1 MIDIHSHILYGI
13 DDGSQSL
20 AMSLDMLRMSA
31 ASDVTDIFATPHVNR
46 RGVVPEWPVITAK
59 AADLQQQADAAGIP
73 IRIHAGAE
81 VELNY
86 DTLEFITEGSRDYC
100 LAGSRYILCEFT
112 AQSQPDQ
119 AEALLYELMLRD
131 FVPVLAHP
139 ERYDRIMTH
148 PRRVLEWM
156 HNGVL
161 AQCNTGSFKGSFGKD
176 TQLRAENLLRH
187 HMVIFLGSDAHRTEA
202 RNTDMREGL
211 RAIEAMGD
219 TDAEDTCTLNA
230 ERILEDRV
238 LYPELPE
245 HWDKPK
251 KGIISRLFGK

>member
-20 AMSLDMLRMSA
+20 DMSLEMLRMSA
-31 ASDVTDIFATPHVNR
+31 ASEVTDIFATPHVNR
-46 RGVVPEWPVITAK
+46 RGVVPEWSVIVDKTAE
-59 AADLQQQADAAGIP
+59 LQQQAQDAGIP
-73 IRIHAGAE
+73 IRIHTGAE

-86 DTLEFITEGSRDYC
+86 DTLEFIKEGSRDYC

-119 AEALLYELMLRD
+119 AEALLYELMLRGL
-131 FVPVLAHP
+131 VPILAHP

-148 PRRVLEWM
+148 PARVLEWM

-161 AQCNTGSFKGSFGKD
+161 VQCNIGSFKGSFGKD
-176 TQLRAENLLRH
+176 TQTRAENLLHH
-187 HMVIFLGSDAHRTEA
+187 HMVVFLGSDAHRVAA
-202 RNTDMREGL
+202 RNTNMTEG
-211 RAIEAMGD
+211 RQTMESIGETD
-219 TDAEDTCTLNA
+219 TWNLCTENA
-230 ERILEDRV
+230 KRILDDRV

-245 HWDKPK
+245 RWDKPK
-251 KGIISRLFGK
+251 KGIFSRIFGA